1 MPAGPIKRER
11 IHPRGTMITSWRRR
25 ETIREGRPC
34 PRASKTQAAMKAT
47 EEIKTGADHAQGFCP
62 ILHQLR
68 ICIKNTQNRAGKEN
82 RCNCSGE
89 CNNGY
94 QAKAAANGTA
104 NPVMAF
110 GSIVI
115 PDNGTHSLEK
125 AVAGKVYKGLELK
138 IQSKGCYIDAS
149 KGSQDSI

>member
-34 PRASKTQAAMKAT
+34 PRASKTPAAMKAT
-47 EEIKTGADHAQGFCP
+47 EEIKNWGRSCAGLLSHTASAPD
-62 ILHQLR
+62 LHQ
-68 ICIKNTQNRAGKEN
+68 NTQNRAGKEN

-125 AVAGKVYKGLELK
+125 AVAGRFTKVWSLK
-138 IQSKGCYIDAS
+138 YSPKAAT
-149 KGSQDSI
+149 